1 MNSEKAT
8 SLEDKIIATTNALSE
23 KPSVELKSQLI
34 FFINELINKD
44 FNALIQLLY
53 RVDVNEKKLK
63 SILKQHQDVDASV
76 LIADLIV
83 ERQLQKIA
91 TKKQFKSNENNN
103 DDRW

>member
-1 MNSEKAT
+1 MNSEKDT

-34 FFINELINKD
+34 SFINELINND

-63 SILKQHQDVDASV
+63 GILKQHQDVDASV

-91 TKKQFKSNENNN
+91 SKKQFKPKENNN

>member
-1 MNSEKAT
+1 MNSEKDT
-8 SLEDKIIATTNALSE
+8 SLEDKIIATTNALSG

-34 FFINELINKD
+34 SFINELINND

-63 SILKQHQDVDASV
+63 DILKQHQDIDASV

-91 TKKQFKSNENNN
+91 SKKQFKSKENNN

>member
-23 KPSVELKSQLI
+23 NPSDELKSHLI
-34 FFINELINKD
+34 SFINELINND

-53 RVDVNEKKLK
+53 RLDVSEKKLK
-63 SILKQHQDVDASV
+63 GILKEHQDLDASV

-83 ERQLQKIA
+83 ERQLQKIV
-91 TKKQFKSNENNN
+91 TKKQFKPNENNN